1 MENKGLFDG
10 TCHSNFILVGL
21 RLDLMANSLKNPPS
35 LMICI
40 YISKLVGNS
49 VMVKSEQR
57 GCRKTSHMTLKLMK
71 AARS

>member
-1 MENKGLFDG
+1 MGKKRLFDG
-10 TCHSNFILVGL
+10 TCHGNFILVGL

-40 YISKLVGNS
+40 YISKRVGNM
-49 VMVKSEQR
+49 VMVKSEQQ
-57 GCRKTSHMTLKLMK
+57 GCRKTSHMTLKCMK